1 MRTMIGVSLVALL
14 VAAAT
19 ARGGAQQDPKLLPGK
34 DPGGTAI
41 AVIADGFDYTQTE
54 LAARLARD
62 GEGEAIAYDTVDGD
76 HRPFVKDA
84 AGTTLALA
92 AGAYPGIRL
101 IIVRADL
108 ASVESLARSLKF
120 VTFTPARVVVV
131 PLAAEYRGHLALMA
145 GAAKSLGSLLLVTS
159 VPSPTPEERAQADGV
174 ANLVL
179 FDATQSPLV
188 AAEAVAR
195 GFGCDQEAEAGH
207 GGEAMKVALLARLK
221 DEAPPSCEPKRA
233 AEPKKR

>member
-1 MRTMIGVSLVALL
+1 MRRALSIAL
-14 VAAAT
+14 SGLLFAAT
-19 ARGGAQQDPKLLPGK
+19 GSLADADNPKLLPGK
-34 DPGGTAI
+34 DPGGTAV
-41 AVIADGFDYTQTE
+41 AVIADGFDYTQSD

-62 GEGEAIAYDTVDGD
+62 GEGEAIAHDAVDGD

-84 AGTTLALA
+84 DGTALALA

-101 IIVRADL
+101 VIVRADL

-131 PLAAEYRGHLALMA
+131 PLAAEHRSHLALIA
-145 GAAKSLGSLLLVTS
+145 AAAKSLGSLLLVTS
-159 VPSPTPEERAQADGV
+159 VPSPTSEERAQADGV

-179 FDATQSPLV
+179 FDADQNPFV

-195 GFGCDQEAEAGH
+195 GFGCDETPEPAGS
-207 GGEAMKVALLARLK
+207 GEALKAALSARLK
-221 DEAPPSCEPKRA
+221 DEAPTGCEPKSA